1 MVYKSLRSGI
11 DRTNLFDIPSY
22 TKLIAMVKGVNDKPW
37 IRPCLAVLAATGGR
51 VSEILYL
58 KRGNIKFINYHGQDI
73 PHDKLSL
80 SEVATIQFNL
90 STEKNRKAKFRI
102 VPLIKNQLFLDL
114 VEIIVDYC
122 KNFKYDDTLLFP
134 YTRGA
139 VWYSI
144 KRNLGKDFGCHWVRH
159 VNCTNDSR
167 AGVSP
172 AIQKAKYGHTDLRA
186 QSAYQHLNFV
196 DIINEQTKAFGK
208 PTEKEK
214 VYTIINEHAEARK
227 EYNEERDFKSEPV
240 SEERAALQEM
250 RAHPKPDPPKTPED
264 IQMEKIV
271 KAIEELPKEEGTFIK
286 EPPVPAILPI
296 DDPTFIKEVRIYP
309 EPKFVGPQLPDPQPL
324 PPFDTVKE
332 EGKKFFK
339 SGMIINDKIIII
351 NASKHKT
358 EDLKK
363 AYNPNK
369 VIPVHVPDPKYAVQ
383 TAALLKYQE
392 IQRQKKQAQKEKEDS
407 TEFLQVV

>member
-22 TKLIAMVKGVNDKPW
+22 AKLIEMVKGVDDKPW

-172 AIQKAKYGHTDLRA
+172 TIQKAKYGHTDLRA

-214 VYTIINEHAEARK
+214 VYAVINEHVEARK
-227 EYNEERDFKSEPV
+227 EYNEERNFKPEPA
-240 SEERAALQEM
+240 SKERAVYNESAK
-250 RAHPKPDPPKTPED
+250 HPKPDSPATVED
-264 IQMEKIV
+264 LIV
-271 KAIEELPKEEGTFIK
+271 IKAIEAIK
-286 EPPVPAILPI
+286 EMPKTDFIPREESVPVVLPI
-296 DDPTFIKEVRIYP
+296 DDPTFVKEVRKYP

-332 EGKKFFK
+332 EGVKFFK
-339 SGMIINDKIIII
+339 TGTIIKDKVVLVVDTKQKMEAIQ
-351 NASKHKT
+351 HT
-358 EDLKK
+358 HD
-363 AYNPNK
+363 PTK
-369 VIPVHVPDPKYAVQ
+369 VIPVFKPNPENAARMENLRKYREKVA
-383 TAALLKYQE
+383 T
-392 IQRQKKQAQKEKEDS
+392 QKANVKEEKES
-407 TEFLQVV
+407 TDYLQVV